1 MKSVQG
7 TRGAEAR
14 ATDRLE
20 REVGAKGSGSTEGQE
35 GFRGSLAL
43 ERNTG
48 GVCQVVK
55 WGRAPR
61 KTRQYK
67 KRFGRIKE
75 NWKGVQENGSL

>member
-35 GFRGSLAL
+35 GFRGSRAL

-55 WGRAPR
+55 WGRAPQ
-61 KTRQYK
+61 KDQT
-67 KRFGRIKE
+67 I
-75 NWKGVQENGSL
+75 

>member
-35 GFRGSLAL
+35 EFRGSLAL

-55 WGRAPR
+55 WGRAPQ
-61 KTRQYK
+61 KDQT
-67 KRFGRIKE
+67 I
-75 NWKGVQENGSL
+75 